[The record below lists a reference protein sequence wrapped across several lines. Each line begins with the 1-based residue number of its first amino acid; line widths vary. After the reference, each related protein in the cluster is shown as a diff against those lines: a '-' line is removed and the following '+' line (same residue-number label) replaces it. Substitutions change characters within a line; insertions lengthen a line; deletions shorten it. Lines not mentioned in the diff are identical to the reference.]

1 VNTLQENVRRDR
13 RGILASTTT
22 GSEDTRARKGLTPP
36 HTRVH
41 HLAAIA
47 ENLNILPTRADYS
60 HPPAPLP
67 THNTRTHQRDTAEYL
82 KYKGI

>member
-1 VNTLQENVRRDR
+1 MNTLQENVRRDR

-22 GSEDTRARKGLTPP
+22 GSEDIYARKGLTPP
-36 HTRVH
+36 RARVH
-41 HLAAIA
+41 HLDIA
-47 ENLNILPTRADYS
+47 KNLNILVTRAAYS

-67 THNTRTHQRDTAEYL
+67 TYNTRTHQRDTTEYL